1 MSVASAYAHVLCL
14 HKCAYAGVNMYADTL
29 VEGGRHTKCWQIS
42 SLTTLVLSWLESLEA
57 NNMSHQIRPLY
68 ALLLQ
73 KIFYQSLSLD
83 E

>member
-1 MSVASAYAHVLCL
+1 
-14 HKCAYAGVNMYADTL
+14 MYADML
-29 VEGGRHTKCWQIS
+29 VEGGRHTKHWQLS
-42 SLTTLVLSWLESLEA
+42 SLTTLVLSWLEPLEA

-68 ALLLQ
+68 PLLLQ